1 MLFTDGNVLVFTK
14 TFDWEHIW
22 WTFLTRIYRL
32 QLDGDGTWD
41 MLWAIPEDNAR
52 GVLRRVIPSVPA
64 SSTAQPDQSSG
75 DGPVFIGDAMDDEYP
90 DAGYV
95 AIIPPFDEDVITL
108 DLTAD
113 DVHTVQGTQHSLAN
127 AVLPTGSGIGHE
139 TGDAPGGFQPS
150 DVARQAQSQ
159 TQQQPSLS
167 TEPQASAPA
176 DPSAGAENPRDGQ
189 GLLDWTVSST
199 SR

>member
-41 MLWAIPEDNAR
+41 MLWAIPEDR
-52 GVLRRVIPSVPA
+52 LVLQPVIPGVLDTKCPTLGSRMPEA
-64 SSTAQPDQSSG
+64 
-75 DGPVFIGDAMDDEYP
+75 FFDESYLLYLLAVLLSQINQYP

-113 DVHTVQGTQHSLAN
+113 DVHT
-127 AVLPTGSGIGHE
+127 
-139 TGDAPGGFQPS
+139 
-150 DVARQAQSQ
+150 
-159 TQQQPSLS
+159 
-167 TEPQASAPA
+167 
-176 DPSAGAENPRDGQ
+176 
-189 GLLDWTVSST
+189 
-199 SR
+199 